1 MPPRSPTSWRSAVTG
16 RGRDDG
22 RLGAG
27 SPRVSRAVD
36 VTSLVAPAR
45 ARGAA
50 RTRGGSPRRR
60 RLRDEHDPAC
70 RDRLAPCSAA
80 ARREA
85 RVRRGVRAG
94 DEERALRGDARRVP
108 GTGAMCE
115 RGSFARRAT
124 PRFVGRATS
133 SARARTCA
141 TSRFAGDSIR
151 NGCRCS
157 PNPAPEVPPMPS
169 RDELRAELGLDW
181 AGARLRRP
189 PRSAEGARC
198 RARGSRHRSRR
209 DTRDCRRRA

>member
-36 VTSLVAPAR
+36 VTSLVAPAP

-50 RTRGGSPRRR
+50 GTRGGSPRRR

-108 GTGAMCE
+108 VRRAAVCA
-115 RGSFARRAT
+115 RGSFARREML
-124 PRFVGRATS
+124 RFVGRATS

-151 NGCRCS
+151 SGCRCS
-157 PNPAPEVPPMPS
+157 RTRRRRSLRCRLATSSAPSSGS
-169 RDELRAELGLDW
+169 R

-189 PRSAEGARC
+189 PRSAEGARR
-198 RARGSRHRSRR
+198 RARGSRRPFP
-209 DTRDCRRRA
+209 T